1 MTFNPE
7 LAPVDYILLS
17 NEISPG
23 LAVISGA
30 SSPRRWDIR
39 KGYALSG
46 ARPVF
51 RGVDVAKPI
60 VTFRLLSFEDWN
72 EWHEWR
78 NKVGLQRPP
87 IGEGR
92 SGQAKDIWHPI
103 LEDLGIV
110 SVVVEDVLQPVQV
123 ADGEWNIVVKFIE
136 FRRPVFRPP
145 QAIDASEERTTDP
158 TDLYIEALTNQ
169 AQTLADQ

>member
-7 LAPVDYILLS
+7 LAPVDYIILS
-17 NEISPG
+17 NEFSPG
-23 LAVISGA
+23 LAVVSNA
-30 SSPRRWDIR
+30 NSPRRWDIR

-51 RGVDVAKPI
+51 RGVDLARPI

-72 EWHEWR
+72 EWHDWR
-78 NKVGLQRPP
+78 EKVGLQRPP
-87 IGEGR
+87 LGER
-92 SGQAKDIWHPI
+92 ARAKDIWHPI

-110 SVVVEDVLQPVQV
+110 SVVVDDVLQPVQV

-136 FRRPVFRPP
+136 FRRPVFTLES
-145 QAIDASEERTTDP
+145 IGSSEERATDP
-158 TDLYIEALTNQ
+158 VDREIIALTEQVQVLANQ
-169 AQTLADQ
+169 

>member
-7 LAPVDYILLS
+7 LAPIDFIILS

-23 LAVISGA
+23 LAVVSGA

-78 NKVGLQRPP
+78 AKVGLQRPP
-87 IGEGR
+87 LGER
-92 SGQAKDIWHPI
+92 ARAKDIWHPI

-110 SVVVEDVLQPVQV
+110 SVVVEDVAQPVQV

-136 FRRPVFRPP
+136 YRRPVFTLE
-145 QAIDASEERTTDP
+145 AIGSSEEREELSDNEQAIVDRLTRVQ
-158 TDLYIEALTNQ
+158 ALQENG
-169 AQTLADQ
+169 